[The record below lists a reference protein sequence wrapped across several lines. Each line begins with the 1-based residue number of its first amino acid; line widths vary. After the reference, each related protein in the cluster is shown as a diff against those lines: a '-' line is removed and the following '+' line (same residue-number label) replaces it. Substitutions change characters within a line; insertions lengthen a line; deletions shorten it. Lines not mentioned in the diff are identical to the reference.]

1 MYSFFP
7 LLSVEQASLRNN
19 GIFKPNP
26 YVELSIDNNAPRKT
40 DIIKHTYLPTWNENF
55 TVCVTPVSELTFRVL
70 DRSSFLKDSLLGER
84 SVHLTQILEH
94 YHGRCDNLEL
104 VMDLLGSLKPEGRTK
119 SGELVVVLNG
129 LKIDGMTGGGNSGSG
144 GGVGSV
150 HHTVN
155 GVSNGLSITSSAVPS
170 NTNSNTTSNGSA
182 VNCPQDAN
190 SPCMNGRSSILCGG
204 IRARVRV
211 RTNNNSNSIVNP
223 VNGHPIAGPSLSA
236 DGGSYMLGARSINDL
251 RNTRLTPND
260 PNNRRHNEFPDAQQ
274 HSRSVGNLGITNIS
288 CGPSTSRNSGGS
300 TGGWDPSSQT
310 MVPCNGSATNQ
321 RNFMVMHR
329 IIQNFIHTDCL
340 HWKFGGILIQYALL
354 LFSIPTSHRM

>member
-1 MYSFFP
+1 MCVFRF

-26 YVELSIDNNAPRKT
+26 YVELSIDSNAPRKT

-55 TVCVTPVSELTFRVL
+55 TVCVTPVSEITFRVL

-84 SVHLTQILEH
+84 VVHLSQILEH

-119 SGELVVVLNG
+119 SGELVVILNG
-129 LKIDGMTGGGNSGSG
+129 LKIDSLASGGGGSGSG
-144 GGVGSV
+144 SA
-150 HHTVN
+150 HHSVN
-155 GVSNGLSITSSAVPS
+155 GVTNGLSVTSSAVPS
-170 NTNSNTTSNGSA
+170 NSSSNTTSNGSA

-190 SPCMNGRSSILCGG
+190 SPCMNGRSTILCGG

-211 RTNNNSNSIVNP
+211 RTNNSSNSSIVNP
-223 VNGHPIAGPSLSA
+223 ANGHQIAGPSLSA

-288 CGPSTSRNSGGS
+288 CGPSTSRNSVGGS
-300 TGGWDPSSQT
+300 VGGGGVGGWDPSQA
-310 MVPCNGSATNQ
+310 MVPCNGSAANQ
-321 RNFMVMHR
+321 RNFMVM
-329 IIQNFIHTDCL
+329 N
-340 HWKFGGILIQYALL
+340 
-354 LFSIPTSHRM
+354 SE